1 MSPIGH
7 PGGTG
12 RGVSGCFRWA
22 ALAAARAGP
31 WGPAPVPSFA
41 MSTQSFR
48 GSCHCGD
55 VRYRVTL
62 ALDTVASCNC
72 SICSRTGTLL
82 AFAPAA
88 QFELLAG
95 AEALTDYQFGKKRI
109 HHLFC
114 RRCGIRSF
122 CRATGR
128 DGTPTVAIN
137 VRCLEGVDL
146 DALPVKRFD
155 GKSLPIEA

>member
-1 MSPIGH
+1 M
-7 PGGTG
+7 
-12 RGVSGCFRWA
+12 
-22 ALAAARAGP
+22 
-31 WGPAPVPSFA
+31 PSQTFH
-41 MSTQSFR
+41 

-55 VRYRVTL
+55 VRYQVTL
-62 ALDTVASCNC
+62 ALDGAVSCNC

-82 AFAPAA
+82 AFAPAS
-88 QFELLAG
+88 QFELLSG
-95 AEALTDYQFGKKRI
+95 ADSLTDYQFGGKRI

-114 RRCGIRSF
+114 RRCGIRAF
-122 CRATGR
+122 CRATAR
-128 DGTPTVAIN
+128 DGSPTVAIN